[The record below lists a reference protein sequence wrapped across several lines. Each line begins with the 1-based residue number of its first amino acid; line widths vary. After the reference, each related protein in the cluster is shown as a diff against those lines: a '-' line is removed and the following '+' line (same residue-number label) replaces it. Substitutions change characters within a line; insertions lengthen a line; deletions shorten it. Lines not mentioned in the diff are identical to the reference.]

1 MPEVPRTLTP
11 ITMATAAPLLESALQ
26 AAGVADLDRDMCSL
40 LLAQIALEVS
50 NGNACNNHNPGNITA
65 SDTGTRDYFRPAW
78 FSVTPQSP
86 QNLQDLNAQMQKG
99 QAPKAFRAYPDFPS
113 GFNDH
118 AATLAHQF
126 AAIINAARTGD
137 ALQVA
142 GAIRS
147 SGYTPGINLT
157 ATAASLDSLRKGF
170 LARGLFSD
178 LPLDRAAVVTP
189 RS

>member
-1 MPEVPRTLTP
+1 MPEIPRALTP
-11 ITMATAAPLLESALQ
+11 ITMATAAPLLVTALGN
-26 AAGVADLDRDMCSL
+26 AGVPNLEQDMCAL
-40 LLAQIALEVS
+40 LLAQIALEVA

-78 FSVTPQSP
+78 FTVDATSSP
-86 QNLQDLNAQMQKG
+86 QLQALNAQMQKG
-99 QAPKAFRAYPDFPS
+99 QAPRAFRSYPDFPS
-113 GFNDH
+113 GFADH
-118 AATLAHQF
+118 ATTLFHTF
-126 AAIINAARTGD
+126 PTIIAAARTGD

-157 ATAASLDSLRKGF
+157 AVAASLDSLRKQF

-178 LPLDRAAVVTP
+178 LPLDRAAETP
-189 RS
+189 RRS